1 MRNVHTSWILYSK
14 LPGHPDGGERM
25 TDGIRDALG
34 MDTKNRTVR
43 NLADSRQRE
52 RTRAEQVE
60 QERDRLREERDRCR
74 QTLIDLLQEVEPFVS
89 LSKHLKREY
98 IEAQKLLEATWENH

>member
-1 MRNVHTSWILYSK
+1 
-14 LPGHPDGGERM
+14 M

-34 MDTKNRTVR
+34 MDTKNRTIR

-60 QERDRLREERDRCR
+60 QERDRLREERDRYR
-74 QTLIDLLQEVEPFVS
+74 GLLRLAAQFAEENLEVQAKQNGQVFDGRW
-89 LSKHLKREY
+89 LTDH
-98 IEAQKLLEATWENH
+98 IQDALEGKE